1 MENISFSPKKRET
14 YTTYENE
21 GRKFKINSFDP
32 MSGNYILMQ
41 ILTCVLPFGIS
52 DALNQ
57 QVPGSETAMK
67 AANISGKMMSKQ
79 DFISLQTDILSTVEE
94 ILPSGNTSPV
104 VRENGTYGVED
115 VTSILC
121 LKLIIASLAFNY
133 KDFFKELPSLD
144 SLIKEYDFSFVTIL
158 Q

>member
-1 MENISFSPKKRET
+1 MENFNFSPKKRET

-52 DALNQ
+52 DALKQ

-67 AANISGKMMSKQ
+67 ASNIGGKMMSKQ
-79 DFISLQTDILSTVEE
+79 DFIDLQTDILSTVEE

-121 LKLIIASLAFNY
+121 LKLIIASLTFNY

-144 SLIKEYDFSFVTIL
+144 SLTKA
-158 Q
+158 

>member
-52 DALNQ
+52 DSLNQ
-57 QVPGSETAMK
+57 QIPGSETAMK
-67 AANISGKMMSKQ
+67 TANISGKMMSKQ

-121 LKLIIASLAFNY
+121 LKLIIASLTFKY
-133 KDFFKELPSLD
+133 KDSFKELPSLD
-144 SLIKEYDFSFVTIL
+144 SLTKA
-158 Q
+158 

>member
-144 SLIKEYDFSFVTIL
+144 SLIKE
-158 Q
+158 

>member
-67 AANISGKMMSKQ
+67 AANISGKMMSKH

-144 SLIKEYDFSFVTIL
+144 SLTKA
-158 Q
+158 

>member
-14 YTTYENE
+14 YTTYEND
-21 GRKFKINSFDP
+21 GRKFKINAFDP

-52 DALNQ
+52 DAIKQ
-57 QVPGSETAMK
+57 QAPGSETAMK
-67 AANISGKMMSKQ
+67 AANSNNKMMSKQ
-79 DFISLQTDILSTVEE
+79 EFIALQTDILSTVEE
-94 ILPSGNTSPV
+94 VLPSGNTSPV

-115 VTSILC
+115 VTSMLC
-121 LKLIIASLAFNY
+121 LKLIIVSLTFNY

-144 SLIKEYDFSFVTIL
+144 SITKA
-158 Q
+158 

>member
-1 MENISFSPKKRET
+1 MENISFSPKNRET

-52 DALNQ
+52 DALKQ

-67 AANISGKMMSKQ
+67 TANISGKMMSKQ
-79 DFISLQTDILSTVEE
+79 DFIALQTDILSTVEE

-144 SLIKEYDFSFVTIL
+144 SLTKA
-158 Q
+158 

>member
-52 DALNQ
+52 DALNKQ
-57 QVPGSETAMK
+57 IPGSETVMK
-67 AANISGKMMSKQ
+67 TVNISGKMMSKQ
-79 DFISLQTDILSTVEE
+79 DFIALQTDILSTVEE

-121 LKLIIASLAFNY
+121 LKLIVASLAFNY

-144 SLIKEYDFSFVTIL
+144 SLTKA
-158 Q
+158 

>member
-1 MENISFSPKKRET
+1 MENFGFSPKKRET
-14 YTTYENE
+14 YTTYEND
-21 GRKFKINSFDP
+21 GRKFKVNAFDP

-52 DALNQ
+52 DAIKQ
-57 QVPGSETAMK
+57 QAPGSEIAMK
-67 AANISGKMMSKQ
+67 VANSNNKMMSKQ
-79 DFISLQTDILSTVEE
+79 EFIALQTDILSTVEE

-115 VTSILC
+115 VTSMLC
-121 LKLIIASLAFNY
+121 LKLIIASLTFNY

-144 SLIKEYDFSFVTIL
+144 SLTKA
-158 Q
+158 

>member
-21 GRKFKINSFDP
+21 GRKLKINSFDP

-52 DALNQ
+52 DALKQ

-67 AANISGKMMSKQ
+67 TANISGKMMSKQ
-79 DFISLQTDILSTVEE
+79 DFIALQTDILSTVEE

-115 VTSILC
+115 DTSILC

-144 SLIKEYDFSFVTIL
+144 SLTKA
-158 Q
+158 

>member
-52 DALNQ
+52 DALKQ

-67 AANISGKMMSKQ
+67 TANISGKMMSKQ

-144 SLIKEYDFSFVTIL
+144 SLTTA
-158 Q
+158 

>member
-14 YTTYENE
+14 YTTYEND
-21 GRKFKINSFDP
+21 GRKFRINAFDP

-52 DALNQ
+52 DALKQ
-57 QVPGSETAMK
+57 QAPGSESAMK
-67 AANISGKMMSKQ
+67 IANSSNKMMSKQ
-79 DFISLQTDILSTVEE
+79 EFISLQTDILSTVEE

-104 VRENGTYGVED
+104 VRENGTYGVEN
-115 VTSILC
+115 VTSMLC
-121 LKLIIASLAFNY
+121 LKLIIASLSFNY

-144 SLIKEYDFSFVTIL
+144 SITKA
-158 Q
+158 